1 MPGENPHGAT
11 IVRIAE
17 GRANSLSKCTNRTIS
32 WLDFGAGLKKPRKDR
47 ESLKQFALLP
57 AEEQGR
63 MKAADGWVVGGLVAG
78 GKRSNLNV
86 SSRDILAFDLD
97 ECEPSVLES
106 LLDGSSP
113 ACRYE
118 WFLHSTR
125 KHTPEAPR
133 VRLYV
138 LAADPVP
145 REVFEPVSRI
155 VGAMVDPT
163 LDGIDEV
170 SFRAAQLMYRP
181 TICRDSVWVFHHNEG
196 EAIDADEVLEG
207 FEGDWRDFATLPHS
221 DKRSKARRRAEK
233 SEDPTEKKGIV
244 GSFCRAYTVPEA
256 IEAFIPEVYT
266 EGDTS
271 GANPRYTF
279 AEGSVANG
287 AIVYDDGLF
296 LYSNH
301 DTDPAGHQNCNAF
314 DLVRIHKFGHEDKNT
329 DTESESVTKWP
340 SFKAM
345 ADFSSTQQ
353 PVREEIVRDRYD
365 LESMLEDL
373 DDEDER
379 TQALAAEAEED
390 VDDVIAQLLAP
401 SEDSYLPRVNR
412 RKRPKKPAK
421 GWGTRKLEFDEKNFY
436 KQTLHNAAIIIAND
450 PRLWGCVGFNGFS
463 GKITARATIKS
474 KIETVRPIEVRDRE
488 NGEPWLDYMDYSVRA
503 ILEAPP
509 KPQDGG
515 APGWGYKISD
525 RDLRQ
530 AIRLVSEQWWF
541 HPVMEY
547 LEGLTWDG
555 VPRVETMA
563 IDYLGL
569 PDTCYARDTSRL
581 SLLAVVARVYCPG
594 HKWDHVPILSGP
606 QGIRKSSFIKTLF
619 GERWAGEL
627 TAEMASNKDAV
638 EQMLGKLCL
647 ELPELAHMRRG
658 DVNSVK
664 EFITLT
670 VDRVRLAY
678 DARVTDFRRQC
689 VFWGTSN
696 ESDYLKD
703 RTGNR
708 RFWPWT
714 VEVSQIDTDRLAA
727 NRDQLWAEAYHLWK
741 EACRNNHWS
750 DLPLYLTG
758 KSAEIATALQ
768 NQAREED
775 SVDATAS
782 VMEEWLNTP
791 VRLSAFRDG
800 DATDFDDEDDP
811 WVLRVVTT
819 PREAYCGSLGLSST
833 DMARDKRL
841 DLYAGEAM
849 QAVPSFVRGGI
860 RVRRPLYGRGHQ
872 YHREDSTHFE
882 RKVGYRLIE
891 QPEDIL

>member
-1 MPGENPHGAT
+1 MSGKIAHSAT

-17 GRANSLSKCTNRTIS
+17 GRASSLSKCTNRTIS
-32 WLDFGAGLKKPRKDR
+32 WLDFGAGLQKPRKDR

-57 AEEQGR
+57 MDEQGR

-97 ECEPSVLES
+97 ECDPSVLES

-125 KHTPEAPR
+125 KHTPKAPR

-145 REVFEPVSRI
+145 RELFEPVSRI
-155 VGAMVDPT
+155 IGAMIDPT
-163 LDGIDEV
+163 LNGIDEV

-181 TICRDSVWVFHHNEG
+181 TLCRDSVWVFHHNEG
-196 EAIDADEVLEG
+196 EAIDADEVLDG
-207 FEGDWRDFATLPHS
+207 FGADWRNFANLPYS
-221 DKRSKARRRAEK
+221 EKRSKARRKADK

-244 GSFCRAYTVPEA
+244 GSFCRAYSIPEA
-256 IEAFIPEVYT
+256 IETFLPDVYL

-271 GANPRYTF
+271 GANLRYTF

-287 AIVYDDGLF
+287 AIVYDNGLF

-301 DTDPAGHQNCNAF
+301 DTDPAGHMNCNVF
-314 DLVRIHKFGHEDKNT
+314 DLVRIHKFGDEDKNT
-329 DTESESVTKWP
+329 DKYSKTVTQWP

-345 ADFSSTQQ
+345 YEFASGQQ
-353 PVREEIVRDRYD
+353 PVREEIAEGRYA
-365 LESMLEDL
+365 LPAMLEDL

-379 TQALAAEAEED
+379 TQALQSAEEED
-390 VDDVIAQLLAP
+390 VDDVIAHLLSPAD
-401 SEDSYLPRVNR
+401 DSHLPLVNR
-412 RKRPKKPAK
+412 RKRPKKPEK
-421 GWGTRKLEFDEKNFY
+421 GWATRKLELDEKNYF
-436 KQTLHNAAIIIAND
+436 KKTLHNAAVIIAND

-463 GKITARATIKS
+463 GQITARATIKS
-474 KIETVRPIEVRDRE
+474 RIETVRPIVILDRE
-488 NGEPWLDYMDYSVRA
+488 NGEPWVDYMDYSIRA
-503 ILEAPP
+503 ILEAPRQ
-509 KPQDGG
+509 PQDGG
-515 APGWGYKISD
+515 APGWGHSITD

-530 AIRLVSEQWWF
+530 AIRLVAELWWF

-547 LEGLTWDG
+547 FEGAVWDG

-569 PDTCYARDTSRL
+569 PDTPYSRDTSRL
-581 SLLAVVARVYCPG
+581 ALMAVVARVYHPG

-619 GERWAGEL
+619 GEGWAGEL
-627 TAEMASNKDAV
+627 TAEMASSQDAV

-647 ELPELAHMRRG
+647 ELPELAHMRQS
-658 DVNSVK
+658 DVNEVK
-664 EFITLT
+664 QFITLT

-678 DARVTDFRRQC
+678 DARMSSFRRQC

-696 ESDYLKD
+696 ENDYLKD

-708 RFWPWT
+708 RFWPWA
-714 VEVSQIDTDRLAA
+714 VQVDQIDTGRLAA

-741 EACRNNHWS
+741 NACRENHWS
-750 DLPLYLTG
+750 DLPLFLTG
-758 KSAEIATALQ
+758 EAEAEAVALQ

-775 SVDATAS
+775 SVDATSS
-782 VMEEWLNTP
+782 VLEEWLNTP
-791 VRLSAFRDG
+791 VRLSVFQDG
-800 DATDFDDEDDP
+800 EGPDFGDPDDP
-811 WVLRVVTT
+811 LVLRVVTT
-819 PREAYCGSLGLSST
+819 PREAYCGALGLSPT
-833 DMARDKRL
+833 DMAKDKRL
-841 DLYAGEAM
+841 DMYAGEAM
-849 QAVPSFVRGGI
+849 QAVPSFAKGGARI
-860 RVRRPLYGRGHQ
+860 LRPKFGRG
-872 YHREDSTHFE
+872 REYIRRDATLAE
-882 RKVGYRLIE
+882 RRLGYRVIDE
-891 QPEDIL
+891 PEDIL